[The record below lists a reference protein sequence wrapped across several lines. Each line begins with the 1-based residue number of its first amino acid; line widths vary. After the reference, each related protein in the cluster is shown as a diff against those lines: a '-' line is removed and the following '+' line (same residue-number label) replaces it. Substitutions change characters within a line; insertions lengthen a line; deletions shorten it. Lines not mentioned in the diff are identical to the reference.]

1 MSRGIGRIRRSN
13 PIYRA
18 YGGDYRSASSEYTAT
33 YGGVF
38 RKTTLL
44 LLLTGFIAYYVGTLT
59 LEFSMGMI
67 IGGFIVSPIIAYIMV
82 ILVHSSSPLTFLYS
96 ILYAIFEGVFLGL
109 LTMIVAAYTDGPIV
123 LYALTGTFGTVFV
136 MLIVYSS
143 GLVHVGEGFK
153 SFLFTAFGTLFLMV
167 IGYFILS
174 LFGVFSTGAGISIYM
189 TIIVFSIFVS
199 TLYLLYD
206 FNQVR
211 EMVGAGVDKQY
222 EWSLSLGLIVVIVW
236 LYVDILRILAIV
248 MNRD

>member
-1 MSRGIGRIRRSN
+1 MRRGINRFRGRN
-13 PIYRA
+13 PIYKA
-18 YGGDYRSASSEYTAT
+18 YGGDYASASSDYTAT

-38 RKTTLL
+38 RKTVLL
-44 LLLTGFIAYYVGTLT
+44 LLLTGFIAYYVGTMNI
-59 LEFSMGMI
+59 EFSMGML
-67 IGGFIVSPIIAYIMV
+67 IGGFILSPIVAYIMV
-82 ILVHSSSPLTFLYS
+82 VLVHSNTQLTFLYS
-96 ILYAIFEGVFLGL
+96 ILYAVFEGIFLGL
-109 LTMIVAAYTDGPIV
+109 LTMLVASYTDGPIV

-153 SFLFTAFGTLFLMV
+153 SFLFTAFGTLFLLV

-174 LFGVFSTGAGISIYM
+174 LFGVFTSTAGISIYM

-206 FNQVR
+206 FNQVQ

-236 LYVDILRILAIV
+236 LYVDILRLLAII